1 MLDFEG
7 ELAVVI
13 GNHGRHIPQD
23 EAFNHIAGYSIFND
37 GSVRDRQRHT
47 VQFCPGKN
55 FEGTGPLG
63 PWMVAPDEFGDPYSQ
78 TLITRLNGDMV
89 QHTGIDMMDHK
100 IEKIDRIYRL
110 YTLYVLVT

>member
-37 GSVRDRQRHT
+37 GSVRDWQRH
-47 VQFCPGKN
+47 VIQFCPGKN
-55 FEGTGPLG
+55 FGGTGPFG
-63 PWMVAPDEFGDPYSQ
+63 PWMVTPDEFGEFP
-78 TLITRLNGDMV
+78 IARP
-89 QHTGIDMMDHK
+89 
-100 IEKIDRIYRL
+100 
-110 YTLYVLVT
+110 